1 MALGD
6 EAAPPAALVT
16 GAAGGIG
23 GAVVEALSDAGFVV
37 AGHDRRPPVERA
49 DHALESDLLAG
60 DPRDVVRAAEA
71 AIGGLELLVH
81 CAGGGPGGDLLE
93 LTDAEWC
100 EVVDLNMN
108 VAFPLCQEA
117 ARGMVARGGGRLI
130 LIGSLCGRQAWRG
143 YAHYCAAKAGLEML
157 GRSLALEL
165 ASSGV
170 RCNTIVPGTID
181 TPLNDAVTTDADEHA
196 RLLARTPV
204 GRLGRPEEVAQ
215 MATWLATA
223 PDFVTGAS
231 LTIDGGYSIELTP

>member
-6 EAAPPAALVT
+6 DAAPPAALVT

-37 AGHDRRPPVERA
+37 AGHDQRPPVQRA

-71 AIGGLELLVH
+71 ATGGLDVLVH

-93 LTDAEWC
+93 LTDAEWRA
-100 EVVDLNMN
+100 VVDLNMT

-130 LIGSLCGRQAWRG
+130 LVGSLCGRQAWRG

-157 GRSLALEL
+157 GRCLALEL

-170 RCNTIVPGTID
+170 RCNTIIPGTID
-181 TPLNDAVTTDADEHA
+181 TPLNDAVTTDPGEQA

-204 GRLGRPEEVAQ
+204 GRLGRPEEVAA
-215 MATWLATA
+215 MVAWLATA
-223 PDFVTGAS
+223 PDFLTGAS
-231 LTIDGGYSIELTP
+231 LEIDGGYSIELTP

>member
-6 EAAPPAALVT
+6 DATPAAALVT

-37 AGHDRRPPVERA
+37 AGHDRRPPVARV
-49 DHALESDLLAG
+49 DHSLESDLLAG

-71 AIGGLELLVH
+71 AVGGLDLLVH
-81 CAGGGPGGDLLE
+81 CAGGGPSGDLLE
-93 LTDAEWC
+93 LTDAEWR
-100 EVVDLNMN
+100 EVVDLNMT

-143 YAHYCAAKAGLEML
+143 YAHYCVAKAGLEML

-170 RCNTIVPGTID
+170 RCNTVIPGTID
-181 TPLNDAVTTDADEHA
+181 TPLNDSVTTDAEEHA
-196 RLLARTPV
+196 RLIARTPI
-204 GRLGRPEEVAQ
+204 GRLGRIEEVAELV
-215 MATWLATA
+215 AWLATA
-223 PDFVTGAS
+223 PDFATGAS
-231 LTIDGGYSIELTP
+231 FTIDGGYSIELTP